1 MAFILSKESSYS
13 RTVKFERPVDGDE
26 ETGFE
31 EQAIH
36 VRFREMGAA
45 WVNATVDKINAG
57 EVTDSDI
64 CREVIAGFDALD
76 EQGSALPFTA
86 ENLELLLDKRHFA
99 SAAVGEFFSSLA
111 GRKAKNSLTPQDT
124 GSEPVG

>member
-1 MAFILSKESSYS
+1 MAFVLSKESSYS
-13 RTVKFERPVDGDE
+13 RTVKFDRPVDGDE

-31 EQAIH
+31 EQMID
-36 VRFREMGAA
+36 VRFREMGSA

-57 EVTDSDI
+57 EITDIEI

-76 EQGSALPFTA
+76 EQGNALPFTA

-99 SAAVGEFFSSLA
+99 SAAVGEFFASLA
-111 GRKAKNSLTPQDT
+111 GRKAKNSPTPQDT
-124 GSEPVG
+124 GLEPVA

>member
-1 MAFILSKESSYS
+1 MAFVLSKESSYS

-31 EQAIH
+31 EQAIKI
-36 VRFREMGAA
+36 RFKEKGLA

-64 CREVIAGFDALD
+64 CREVIAGWED
-76 EQGSALPFTA
+76 SAVDLPFTA

-111 GRKAKNSLTPQDT
+111 GRKAKNLLTPQDT